1 MTGKSFQSADSVWDA
16 WGAEV
21 GVEVR
26 VGAGVIG
33 EYFLGF
39 CVVVGKDATASAG
52 NICVGAPTGMLMEV
66 GFVSPVQAVIKKQTN
81 KIRINRRFIAFKYS
95 GGKLIIDEILCYT
108 RSMAYQGLLHKYGTL
123 LDLPLYTS
131 ASAVSLLEGNTPL
144 IKADNLARQLGG
156 EFELFIKYEG
166 LNPTGSFKD
175 RGMTAA
181 VSEALGRGATT
192 VICASTGNTAAS
204 AAAYAARA
212 GMKSI
217 VLIPQGKV
225 AAGKLAGAIAY
236 GAQVIQ
242 IDGSFDDAL
251 TMVIEITNKHPIC
264 LVNSI
269 NPYRIEGQKTSAFE
283 ICDVLD
289 SAPDWLCLPVGN
301 AGNITSYWAGF
312 KQYNQMKS
320 TGLPQVLGVQAAGSA
335 PLVLG
340 HPIEN
345 PETVATAIRIGKPAR
360 GEQALQAAEES
371 KGRIIAATDDQ
382 ILEMQKT
389 LARLE
394 GIWVEPASAAGLAG
408 LAIEIANGTLNPKG
422 KRVVAICTG
431 HGLKDPEII
440 TKDMQKPSIVPP
452 KLEALEEVILA

>member
-1 MTGKSFQSADSVWDA
+1 M
-16 WGAEV
+16 
-21 GVEVR
+21 
-26 VGAGVIG
+26 
-33 EYFLGF
+33 
-39 CVVVGKDATASAG
+39 
-52 NICVGAPTGMLMEV
+52 
-66 GFVSPVQAVIKKQTN
+66 
-81 KIRINRRFIAFKYS
+81 
-95 GGKLIIDEILCYT
+95 
-108 RSMAYQGLLHKYGTL
+108 YQGLIHKYGHL
-123 LDLPLYTS
+123 LDLPPHALTQT
-131 ASAVSLLEGNTPL
+131 VSLLEGNTPL
-144 IKADNLARQLGG
+144 IPAANLSRALGG
-156 EFELFIKYEG
+156 GFELFIKYEG

-181 VSEALGRGATT
+181 VSEAVGRGATT

-212 GMKSI
+212 GLKCI

-251 TMVIEITNKHPIC
+251 TMVVEITDKHPIC

-269 NPYRIEGQKTSAFE
+269 NTYRVEGQKTSAFE
-283 ICDVLD
+283 ICDTLE

-312 KQYNQMKS
+312 KQYNELKS
-320 TGLPQVLGVQAAGSA
+320 MGLPRVLGVQAAGAA

-340 HPIEN
+340 HPVEK

-371 KGRIIAATDDQ
+371 SGRIIAAADEQ
-382 ILEMQKT
+382 ILHMQKM
-389 LARLE
+389 LATLE

-408 LAIEIANGTLNPKG
+408 LAIEIESGKLKVEGT
-422 KRVVAICTG
+422 RVVAICTG
-431 HGLKDPEII
+431 HGLKDPDII
-440 TKDMQKPSIVPP
+440 TKHMQKPQIIMP
-452 KLEALEEVILA
+452 KLNALEEIILG

>member
-1 MTGKSFQSADSVWDA
+1 
-16 WGAEV
+16 
-21 GVEVR
+21 
-26 VGAGVIG
+26 
-33 EYFLGF
+33 
-39 CVVVGKDATASAG
+39 
-52 NICVGAPTGMLMEV
+52 
-66 GFVSPVQAVIKKQTN
+66 
-81 KIRINRRFIAFKYS
+81 
-95 GGKLIIDEILCYT
+95 
-108 RSMAYQGLLHKYGTL
+108 
-123 LDLPLYTS
+123 
-131 ASAVSLLEGNTPL
+131 L

-156 EFELFIKYEG
+156 GFELFIKYEG

-181 VSEALGRGATT
+181 VSEALGRGTTT

-225 AAGKLAGAIAY
+225 ATGKLAGAIAY

-340 HPIEN
+340 PPIEN

-382 ILEMQKT
+382 ILEMQKI
-389 LARLE
+389 LAKLE

-440 TKDMQKPSIVPP
+440 TKDMQKPSIVLP
-452 KLEALEEVILA
+452 KLEALEELILG

>member
-1 MTGKSFQSADSVWDA
+1 MT
-16 WGAEV
+16 
-21 GVEVR
+21 
-26 VGAGVIG
+26 
-33 EYFLGF
+33 
-39 CVVVGKDATASAG
+39 
-52 NICVGAPTGMLMEV
+52 
-66 GFVSPVQAVIKKQTN
+66 
-81 KIRINRRFIAFKYS
+81 
-95 GGKLIIDEILCYT
+95 
-108 RSMAYQGLLHKYGTL
+108 YQGLIHKYRHL
-123 LDLPLYTS
+123 LDLPLHTQT
-131 ASAVSLLEGNTPL
+131 VSLLEGNTPL
-144 IKADNLARQLGG
+144 IKADNLSRQLGG
-156 EFELFIKYEG
+156 GFDLFIKYEG

-181 VSEALGRGATT
+181 VSEALGRGVTT

-251 TMVIEITNKHPIC
+251 TMVVQITDKHPIC

-269 NPYRIEGQKTSAFE
+269 NPHRIEGQKTSAFE
-283 ICDVLD
+283 ICDALE

-312 KQYNQMKS
+312 KQYNELKS
-320 TGLPQVLGVQAAGSA
+320 TGLPQALGVQAAGAA
-335 PLVLG
+335 PLVLR
-340 HPIEN
+340 HSVDN

-371 KGRIIAATDDQ
+371 RGRIIAVSDEQ
-382 ILEMQKT
+382 ILDMQKM
-389 LARLE
+389 LAKLE
-394 GIWVEPASAAGLAG
+394 GIWVEPASATGLAG
-408 LAIEIANGTLNPKG
+408 LAHEIANGKLNPKG
-422 KRVVAICTG
+422 KRVVAVCTG
-431 HGLKDPEII
+431 HGMKDPDII
-440 TKDMQKPSIVPP
+440 TKDMQKPLVVPP
-452 KLEALEEVILA
+452 RLEALEEVILP